1 MRILHLIKHC
11 DHGHGNVHFAV
22 DLACAQ
28 ARRGHEVLFASGG
41 GYYAPLLD
49 SEGVRRAEI
58 RQESR
63 LLSVLRNLAA
73 LVRLCWRFKPDVIH
87 AHMMSSAVFGYF
99 ASKLTGAPL
108 VTTMHNSF
116 DGHSGL
122 MRLGRIVVAVS
133 SAERDFLLTRGFSP
147 DQVVVILNGPNGSP
161 RENFR
166 PTIEP
171 ALATPSIATVCGLH
185 QRKGV
190 HDLIA
195 AFAEVLRDFPDWR
208 LNIIGEGPD
217 REKLEALARELGVS
231 QSTHFLGSIF
241 APKKLL
247 QRSDIFVMASYA
259 EPFGLAIAEARAAGC
274 AIVAT
279 DVGGI
284 PELLAYGKAG
294 QLVEPGHPEQI
305 AAALRKLMQDENAL
319 RDWRLRSKSGAD
331 YFNVDRV
338 AEDYDKVYAKLKRH

>member
-1 MRILHLIKHC
+1 
-11 DHGHGNVHFAV
+11 
-22 DLACAQ
+22 
-28 ARRGHEVLFASGG
+28 
-41 GYYAPLLD
+41 
-49 SEGVRRAEI
+49 
-58 RQESR
+58 
-63 LLSVLRNLAA
+63 
-73 LVRLCWRFKPDVIH
+73 
-87 AHMMSSAVFGYF
+87 MMSSAVFGYF
-99 ASKLTGAPL
+99 ASKLAGVPL

-133 SAERDFLLTRGFSP
+133 SAERNFLLTRGFDP

-185 QRKGV
+185 KRKGV

-195 AFAEVLRDFPDWR
+195 AFAELHRDFPDWR
-208 LNIIGEGPD
+208 LNIIGQGPD
-217 REKLEALARELGVS
+217 REKLEALAGELGVS
-231 QSTHFLGSIF
+231 QSTHFLGPIF

-247 QRSDIFVMASYA
+247 ERSDIFVMASYA

-279 DVGGI
+279 AVGGI

-305 AAALRKLMQDENAL
+305 AAALRGLMQDENAL
-319 RDWRLRSKSGAD
+319 RDWRLRSKTGAD

-338 AEDYDKVYAKLKRH
+338 AEDYDKAYAKLKLKRH